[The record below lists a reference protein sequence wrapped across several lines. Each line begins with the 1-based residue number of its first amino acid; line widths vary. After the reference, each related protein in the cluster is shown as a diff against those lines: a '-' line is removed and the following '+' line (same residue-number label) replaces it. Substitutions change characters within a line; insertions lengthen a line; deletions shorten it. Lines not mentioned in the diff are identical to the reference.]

1 MRHPS
6 SLPCAAEA
14 VELDS
19 LNQDVLEVLQ
29 HYQSATR
36 FLLSQLHRGPPTSNQ
51 DQASPQ
57 DYSTVTHLSSL
68 AQIAQ
73 KIQGLSVPDSLA
85 QTSSLQQAPSV
96 HNIDWQQLITGG
108 EEPAA
113 LDFKQSLID
122 ATVPE
127 ATWDVWIPS
136 WRALVVSL
144 PSVEYD
150 SLCTPRSR
158 GILRGTCT

>member
-1 MRHPS
+1 
-6 SLPCAAEA
+6 

-19 LNQDVLEVLQ
+19 LNQDILEEVLQ

-57 DYSTVTHLSSL
+57 DYSTVAHLSSL

-113 LDFKQSLID
+113 QSHID

-127 ATWDVWIPS
+127 ATWDVDPS

-150 SLCTPRSR
+150 SLRTPRSR